1 MARKPATGYPAPRD
15 PTRTPYILS
24 NPPAKQDPLLVSD
37 TGRWAMSRLVAEL
50 KTDSHDSW
58 ATRAALGTRLGIRSE
73 DQLQR
78 IWETVQRV
86 VRDRHA
92 ASLILP
98 ARGGVPNRLL
108 IVRPAREPNLVAL
121 IMENVD
127 EAPPAP
133 PPELLV
139 DLFGLTPAECDV
151 ASALLRGDE
160 TVAIA
165 LARGN
170 SSETVRG
177 HVKSILR
184 KTGSASQK
192 QLTTIL
198 ARIGM
203 LAGSTNPETLDK

>member
-1 MARKPATGYPAPRD
+1 M
-15 PTRTPYILS
+15 
-24 NPPAKQDPLLVSD
+24 NQPPAKPDPLLISD
-37 TGRWAMSRLVAEL
+37 TGRWAMSSLAAEL

-58 ATRAALGTRLGIRSE
+58 ENRAALGLRLGIRSE
-73 DQLQR
+73 EQLQK
-78 IWETVQRV
+78 IWDTVQRV
-86 VRDRHA
+86 VRERRA

-98 ARGGVPNRLL
+98 ARGDVRSRLL
-108 IVRPAREPNLVAL
+108 IVRPAREANLVAL
-121 IMENVD
+121 TLENVD

-133 PPELLV
+133 PPALLV
-139 DLFGLTPAECDV
+139 DLFGLTPAECEV
-151 ASALLRGDE
+151 AAALLRGDE

-184 KTGSASQK
+184 KTGAGSQR

-203 LAGSTNPETLDK
+203 LAGASDRNTPGG

>member
-1 MARKPATGYPAPRD
+1 LTHPTAKP
-15 PTRTPYILS
+15 
-24 NPPAKQDPLLVSD
+24 DPLLVSD
-37 TGRWAMSRLVAEL
+37 TGRWAVSRLVAEL

-58 ATRAALGTRLGIRSE
+58 ATRAALGVRLGIRN
-73 DQLQR
+73 DAQLQR
-78 IWETVQRV
+78 IWGAMQRV
-86 VRDRHA
+86 ARDRRA

-98 ARGGVPNRLL
+98 ARGTTPKRLL

-151 ASALLRGDE
+151 ASALLRGEE

-184 KTGSASQK
+184 KTGSGSQR

-203 LAGSTNPETLDK
+203 LAGSTVAETLGD

>member
-1 MARKPATGYPAPRD
+1 M
-15 PTRTPYILS
+15 
-24 NPPAKQDPLLVSD
+24 SD
-37 TGRWAMSRLVAEL
+37 TGRWAVSRLAAEL

-58 ATRAALGTRLGIRSE
+58 ATREALGVRLGIRNE
-73 DQLQR
+73 EQLQK

-86 VRDRHA
+86 VRDRRA

-98 ARGGVPNRLL
+98 ARGGLPNRLL

-121 IMENVD
+121 ILENVD

-133 PPELLV
+133 PSELLV

-160 TVAIA
+160 TVQIA

-177 HVKSILR
+177 HVKNILR

-192 QLTTIL
+192 QLTTLL

-203 LAGSTNPETLDK
+203 LAGASDRESPGG